1 MAGLN
6 NRPTNLFYSFL
17 IKAFGLYFFWYLVYE
32 IWLHPMGTIDEAVI
46 NHLVNANNFILSL
59 LGYSLIPETAS
70 VHDIRVVG
78 IDGTHGLWIG
88 DPCNGIT
95 LFALFTGFVLAFPG
109 SLKTK
114 LWFIPVGIISIHII
128 NIIRIVALCIVLK
141 YFPDSL
147 EFNHTYTFT
156 IVVYGYVF
164 LLWILWATKFSG
176 VNFSEN
182 SPGEVHPAQN

>member
-1 MAGLN
+1 MTGLTK
-6 NRPTNLFYSFL
+6 RPANLFYSFL
-17 IKAFGLYFFWYLVYE
+17 IKAFGLYFFWYLLYE
-32 IWLHPMGTIDEAVI
+32 MWLHPQGRIDEAI
-46 NHLVNANNFILSL
+46 IDQLVNANNFILSL
-59 LGYSLIPETAS
+59 FGYTLIPEAAGS
-70 VHDIRVVG
+70 HDIRVVG

-95 LFALFTGFVLAFPG
+95 LFALFTGFVIAFPG
-109 SLKTK
+109 AIKTK
-114 LWFIPVGIISIHII
+114 LWFIPVGILSIHLI
-128 NIIRIVALCIVLK
+128 NVIRIVALCIVLK

-176 VNFSEN
+176 INFSEN
-182 SPGEVHPAQN
+182 KQEEIPTT